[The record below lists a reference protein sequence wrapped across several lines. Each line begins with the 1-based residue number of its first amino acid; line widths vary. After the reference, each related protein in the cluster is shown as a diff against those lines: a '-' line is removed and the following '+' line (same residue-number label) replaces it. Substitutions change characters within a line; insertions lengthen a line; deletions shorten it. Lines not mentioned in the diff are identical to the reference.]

1 MAAKGYLPDIPL
13 VNEDGTWESI
23 VGIVQGQ
30 LLPRLGAIGE
40 KVFSAPL
47 YSLPPEAEIV
57 PIVSENWS
65 RPRRDG
71 IPQFVYL
78 TKVKGMMMVEN
89 KLLSLSE
96 GQGFYLPRG
105 VLYAPYL
112 MLGGRILFCDLL
124 WFKVH
129 PFGLVVLRSRLPHSA
144 HYQSAHFVIAER
156 RLADLFLEW
165 EQERNRPKP
174 NSLLTKGLLVSLFGI
189 LTRSLPLLPT
199 PFPESHLHP
208 MDLPLPLQ
216 LALTMFH
223 RAYNKSFSLSQL
235 ASYCGVSP
243 AYLCRLFRRH
253 LNVTPW
259 QYLERLRLKVAAY
272 LLCETGLSVADIA
285 FLSGFN
291 DLRHFLRRFRRFYG
305 VTPSKMRRQKN
316 VRSAPLLRSWD

>member
-1 MAAKGYLPDIPL
+1 MAAKGYLPNMPL

-23 VGIVQGQ
+23 VEIVQRQ
-30 LLPRLGAIGE
+30 LLPQLGANGE

-65 RPRRDG
+65 RPRKDG
-71 IPQFVYL
+71 TPQFVYL
-78 TKVKGMMMVEN
+78 TEGKNIMMVEN
-89 KLLSLSE
+89 KLLSLSK

-112 MLGGRILFCDLL
+112 MLGGRILFCDLI
-124 WFKVH
+124 WFKVY
-129 PFGLVVLRSRLPHSA
+129 PSGLVVLRSRLTPSA
-144 HYQSAHFVIAER
+144 HYQSAHFVIVER
-156 RLADLFLEW
+156 RLADLFWEW
-165 EQERNRPKP
+165 EQERNRPAP
-174 NSLLTKGLLVSLFGI
+174 NSLLTKGLLVALFGI

-199 PFPESHLHP
+199 PLLESDRQQ

-216 LALTMFH
+216 LALTTLH
-223 RAYNKSFSLSQL
+223 RTYNKSFSLSQL

-253 LNVTPW
+253 LSVTPW
-259 QYLERLRLKVAAY
+259 QYLERLRLEVAAH
-272 LLCETGLSVADIA
+272 LLRETNLSITDVA

-291 DLRHFLRRFRRFYG
+291 DLHYFSRRFSRFYG
-305 VTPSKMRRQKN
+305 VTPSKIRRKKK
-316 VRSAPLLRSWD
+316 VRSTSLFRSWD

>member
-1 MAAKGYLPDIPL
+1 MAAKGYLPNIPL
-13 VNEDGTWESI
+13 VNEEGSWESI
-23 VGIVQGQ
+23 VEIVKEQ
-30 LLPRLGAIGE
+30 LLPLLESMGE
-40 KVFSAPL
+40 RVFSAPL
-47 YSLPPEAEIV
+47 YSLPPEAKIV

-71 IPQFVYL
+71 TPQFVYL
-78 TKVKGMMMVEN
+78 TEGKGMMMVEN
-89 KLLSLSE
+89 KLLSLSA
-96 GQGFYLPRG
+96 GQGFYLPKG

-112 MLGGRILFCDLL
+112 MLGGRILSCDLL

-129 PFGLVVLRSRLPHSA
+129 PFGLVVLRSRLTPSA
-144 HYQSAHFVIAER
+144 HYQSAHFSIAER
-156 RLADLFLEW
+156 RLADLFWEW
-165 EQERNRPKP
+165 EQERNRPVP
-174 NSLLTKGLLVSLFGI
+174 NSLLTKGLLISLFGI

-199 PFPESHLHP
+199 SLPESDQKQ

-216 LALTMFH
+216 HALTVLN
-223 RAYNKSFSLSQL
+223 RAYNKSLSLSQL

-272 LLCETGLSVADIA
+272 LLCETGLSIADIA

-291 DLRHFLRRFRRFYG
+291 DLRHFLRLFLRFYG
-305 VTPSKMRRQKN
+305 VTPSKMRRQKKA
-316 VRSAPLLRSWD
+316 RSAPFLRVWD